1 MRVRVRVTRARIR
14 YSLSDVE
21 LVNAGLYAS
30 LKFDV
35 APLLELAFE
44 SADSLLDD
52 RGNQTESGGG
62 GGMTE
67 SDGGEGGEF
76 DPTRL
81 VLDVRRLLKPILAG
95 PLPTLPLDVY
105 VAVGELAY
113 LE

>member
-1 MRVRVRVTRARIR
+1 M
-14 YSLSDVE
+14 E

-62 GGMTE
+62 E
-67 SDGGEGGEF
+67 GGEGGGGEGDEF
-76 DPTRL
+76 DPSRL
-81 VLDVRRLLKPILAG
+81 VLDVRRLLKPILSG